1 MENRNRKKRI
11 IMGIKVPRYMER
23 VSNNEIK
30 IAFLR
35 LVVRIMGKYK
45 NFTIINLS
53 TIRIK
58 LIEIIKSKLFFLFKP
73 EIINEKDKHL
83 NM

>member
-23 VSNNEIK
+23 VSNNENK

-35 LVVRIMGKYK
+35 LVVLIMGKYK

-58 LIEIIKSKLFFLFKP
+58 LIEIIKSKLFLFKP
-73 EIINEKDKHL
+73 VIINEKHKHL

>member
-58 LIEIIKSKLFFLFKP
+58 LIEIIKSKLSW
-73 EIINEKDKHL
+73 
-83 NM
+83 